1 MKRWS
6 VFSLL
11 LGGIAVAEAATSTAP
26 ELKFEKYT
34 LPNGLEVILS
44 EDHRIPL
51 VATDIWYHVGA
62 GYEVPGR
69 SGFAHLFEHIMF
81 QGSRDVKE
89 DQFFP
94 LLEKAG
100 APLVNGTTDFDR
112 TNYFET
118 VPSNQ

>member
-1 MKRWS
+1 MKRGL
-6 VFSLL
+6 VALALL
-11 LGGIAVAEAATSTAP
+11 AGGAALAATPAP

-62 GYEVPGR
+62 GHEVPGR

-81 QGSRDVKE
+81 QGSRNIAE

-94 LLEKAG
+94 LLEKQE
-100 APLVNGTTDFDR
+100 R
-112 TNYFET
+112 RW
-118 VPSNQ
+118 